1 MDDHKTSSLSSQ
13 SKNLIE
19 EEPTNFNRLQRRT
32 SRNNIISQR
41 FNSYGIP
48 LKPSGKSTV
57 VIAIQ

>member
-13 SKNLIE
+13 SIE
-19 EEPTNFNRLQRRT
+19 EEPTNFNRLQRT

-48 LKPSGKSTV
+48 LKPSGTSTV

>member
-19 EEPTNFNRLQRRT
+19 EEPTNFNRLQRI

-57 VIAIQ
+57 DIAIQ